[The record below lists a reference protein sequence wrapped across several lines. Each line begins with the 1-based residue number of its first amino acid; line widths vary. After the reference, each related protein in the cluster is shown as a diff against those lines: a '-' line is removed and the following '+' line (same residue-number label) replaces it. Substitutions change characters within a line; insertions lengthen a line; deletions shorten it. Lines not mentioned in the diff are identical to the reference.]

1 MVHALQ
7 ETWRVTR
14 STVLDIRPI
23 VDAPRIGVKD
33 RVGQEKDCGSLKWS
47 GGGPERHAEAT
58 AAVSRVVEEGSFTI
72 GAARQFEWVDSF
84 EDVDELVATVAED
97 WESWSIDEDASLCL
111 MQAMEKGGR
120 GAVPL
125 IRQGIRAQVLKK
137 VGV

>member
-1 MVHALQ
+1 MVHALK
-7 ETWRVTR
+7 ETWRMTR

-33 RVGQEKDCGSLKWS
+33 RAEQERDCGGLKWS
-47 GGGPERHAEAT
+47 SGGPQSHAEAA
-58 AAVSRVVEEGSFTI
+58 AAVSRVVEAGLFTI

-84 EDVDELVATVAED
+84 EDVDELVAAVAED

-120 GAVPL
+120 GTAPF

-137 VGV
+137 IGV